1 MLSFKYHVSLQRFE
15 ITHSALEAVK
25 ISSTMAHAH
34 YNALIVTFSQ
44 GHHNMNCQWENLWP
58 LKPTNLFFRVESL
71 FWHENSIYSLSDPM
85 QIIVLT
91 AFINAVGSF
100 S

>member
-25 ISSTMAHAH
+25 ISVIMAHAH
-34 YNALIVTFSQ
+34 YNALVVTFSQ

-58 LKPTNLFFRVESL
+58 LKPTNLFFRVESPHFDTKIQFTL
-71 FWHENSIYSLSDPM
+71 SLI
-85 QIIVLT
+85 QCR
-91 AFINAVGSF
+91 
-100 S
+100 

>member
-25 ISSTMAHAH
+25 ISSTMAHAY

-44 GHHNMNCQWENLWP
+44 GHHNMNCQ
-58 LKPTNLFFRVESL
+58 
-71 FWHENSIYSLSDPM
+71 
-85 QIIVLT
+85 
-91 AFINAVGSF
+91 
-100 S
+100 

>member
-44 GHHNMNCQWENLWP
+44 GHLNMNCQ
-58 LKPTNLFFRVESL
+58 
-71 FWHENSIYSLSDPM
+71 
-85 QIIVLT
+85 
-91 AFINAVGSF
+91 
-100 S
+100 

>member
-44 GHHNMNCQWENLWP
+44 GHHNMNCQWEILWP
-58 LKPTNLFFRVESL
+58 LKPTNLFFCVESPH
-71 FWHENSIYSLSDPM
+71 FDTKIQFTFSLI
-85 QIIVLT
+85 QCR
-91 AFINAVGSF
+91 
-100 S
+100 

>member
-1 MLSFKYHVSLQRFE
+1 MQQYWSIFGTLTVNLMLSFKYHVSLQRFE

-44 GHHNMNCQWENLWP
+44 GHHNMNCQ
-58 LKPTNLFFRVESL
+58 
-71 FWHENSIYSLSDPM
+71 
-85 QIIVLT
+85 
-91 AFINAVGSF
+91 
-100 S
+100 

>member
-25 ISSTMAHAH
+25 ISSSMAHAH

-44 GHHNMNCQWENLWP
+44 GHHNMNCQWEILWP
-58 LKPTNLFFRVESL
+58 LKPTNLFFRVESPHFDTKIQFTL
-71 FWHENSIYSLSDPM
+71 SLI
-85 QIIVLT
+85 QCR
-91 AFINAVGSF
+91 
-100 S
+100 